1 MLSNPPGKSLKVLA
15 FTVELPTAHCK
26 ASKDK
31 VCPRGPCPLKC
42 IGVQS
47 IWAV

>member
-1 MLSNPPGKSLKVLA
+1 MLSKPPGKSLKVLLT
-15 FTVELPTAHCK
+15 FIVELPTVYCK
-26 ASKDK
+26 TSKDK
-31 VCPRGPCPLKC
+31 VFRGSCPLKC